1 MARHRS
7 IAVVLALA
15 VLAVSTAPGRAQ
27 TFEAAYAARLAGVPI
42 GEARL
47 TGTLAPGPYRVAL
60 RGTYGVLGFTGR
72 FDASAEGRL
81 SRSAAPERF
90 SAQSRGLRSR
100 AVEVTF
106 AGGNAT
112 GTRIDPPL
120 EETTPRVPLRDSHRQ
135 GVVDPL
141 SALLTSLLRSA
152 GDRDP
157 CGGSARVF
165 TGGARFDVALA
176 PAGPRR
182 SGATEETVCAVRYT
196 PLAGHRADAPPPVSD
211 IRVAF
216 PTAPAPDGIRLP
228 TRIEVQTRFGTAV
241 VERVGAAV
249 RAASLE

>member
-1 MARHRS
+1 MARHDP
-7 IAVVLALA
+7 IVAVLALA
-15 VLAVSTAPGRAQ
+15 ALGAPIAPARAQ

-47 TGTLAPGPYRVAL
+47 TGSLAPGPYRVTL

-106 AGGNAT
+106 AGGNAV
-112 GTRIDPPL
+112 GTRFDPPP
-120 EETTPRVPLRDSHRQ
+120 EETTPRVPVRDSHRQ

-141 SALLTSLLRSA
+141 SALLTGLLRTA

-157 CGGSARVF
+157 CGASARVF
-165 TGGARFDVALA
+165 TGGARFDVALV
-176 PAGPRR
+176 PGSPQR
-182 SGATEETVCAVRYT
+182 SVRGEETVCAVRYT
-196 PLAGHRADAPPPVSD
+196 PLAGQRTDAPPSVSD

-216 PTAPAPDGIRLP
+216 PVAAEAGGIRLP
-228 TRIEVQTRFGTAV
+228 TRIEMQTRFGTAV
-241 VERVGAAV
+241 IERVGQPA
-249 RAASLE
+249 RAATRS